1 MWKQYKYI
9 YNKGRGMQFGNIM
22 NSFSILLIA
31 NFGNINANV
40 LGKQLR
46 EKQLSFREISLG
58 VKTLKFYKTR
68 TSSQRSQLV
77 KKFQD
82 FIFWK
87 EKNHFYQIRK

>member
-1 MWKQYKYI
+1 
-9 YNKGRGMQFGNIM
+9 M

-77 KKFQD
+77 KK
-82 FIFWK
+82 ISR
-87 EKNHFYQIRK
+87 FYFLERKKPFLSN